1 MEYINYSDKLFVVK
15 RKIKEQHIKTNIDLT
30 PLKVLWK
37 WDTILK
43 KNSLYYFCDS
53 VKDISY
59 EETTN

>member
-15 RKIKEQHIKTNIDLT
+15 RKIKEHHIKTNIDLT
-30 PLKVLWK
+30 PLKVLWHC
-37 WDTILK
+37 DTILK

-53 VKDISY
+53 VKDMSY

>member
-15 RKIKEQHIKTNIDLT
+15 RKIKEHHIKTNIDLT
-30 PLKVLWK
+30 PLKVLWHC
-37 WDTILK
+37 DTILK

>member
-37 WDTILK
+37 CDTILK